1 MATVGM
7 SDARFPASG
16 DAYAHRFAEGLRQM
30 LAAHE
35 DLGVYILVLANAAQD
50 EALWSALR
58 PSLARRQQV
67 LAARVV
73 AALRDG
79 RAPQSPEDDLLV
91 FLKLHAIGFDHL
103 HAGECRRAGPWELC
117 FNPIRALRPARM
129 SQAPA
134 PGLMRPF
141 DARGFHFDR
150 PFLAREVLWQGDLAG
165 QPARLLYNKFPF
177 APLHGLLVPAPALGL
192 PQMLTPAWHG
202 WAWEVASILGAGI
215 AGFGL
220 AYNSYGAYAS
230 VNHLHFQCFARAPLP
245 VETAAAGAY
254 PLPVHRCDDART
266 AWMLLDEL
274 HRDLVPYNLIYRAGH
289 MVVVPRRRQGEVA
302 PEPWNGGHAWSEV
315 AGAFV
320 VAARD
325 DYQRLRAEDLHAAL
339 ARLAPHGAAGMAPG
353 VASG

>member
-1 MATVGM
+1 MAPDGM
-7 SDARFPASG
+7 TGARFPASAA
-16 DAYAHRFAEGLRQM
+16 DYARRYAAGLEHM
-30 LAAHE
+30 LTAHE
-35 DLGVYILVLANAAQD
+35 DIGVYILVLANAAQD
-50 EALWSALR
+50 AALWSTLR
-58 PSLARRQQV
+58 PALARRHA
-67 LAARVV
+67 LLGERVV

-79 RAPQSPEDDLLV
+79 RAPQAPEDDLAV
-91 FLKLHAIGFDHL
+91 FLKLNAIGFEHL
-103 HAGECRRAGPWELC
+103 RASECRRAGPWELC

-150 PFLAREVLWQGDLAG
+150 PFLAREVLWQGELAC

-192 PQMLTPAWHG
+192 AQMLTPAWHG
-202 WAWEVASILGAGI
+202 WAWEVANTVGAGI

-230 VNHLHFQCFARAPLP
+230 VNHLHFQTFVRAALP
-245 VETAAAGAY
+245 VETAAAGDY
-254 PLPVHRCDDART
+254 PLPVQRCDDART

-274 HRDLVPYNLIYRAGH
+274 HRDLVPYNLIYRPGH
-289 MVVVPRRRQGEVA
+289 MVIVPRRRQGEVA

-325 DYQRLRAEDLHAAL
+325 DYQRLSADDLFASL
-339 ARLAPHGAAGMAPG
+339 ARLLPDRPTGMAPV
-353 VASG
+353 VASD